1 MGLADVA
8 VRGILTSLAFRAS
21 AAPYLLLDTDL
32 RVKGANRA
40 YEGATLRHT
49 GEMIGELIFDV
60 FPDNPATPEA
70 RGVER
75 LGDSLERA
83 LITGEPD
90 RMELQRYDVRDPL
103 TGTFIEKSWLP
114 RNAPIRNAD
123 GRVLGLLHHVE
134 DVTHRLAV
142 TALEHDL
149 LEPIQP
155 TPEPL
160 GEVSARIKA
169 LRESSMARRA
179 EARVLVE
186 RSRQAIERM
195 SRWVEDAEPK

>member
-1 MGLADVA
+1 MGLADAA

-32 RVKGANRA
+32 RVQGANRA
-40 YEGATLRHT
+40 YEDATLRHT
-49 GEMIGELIFDV
+49 GEMSGELIFDV

-75 LGDSLERA
+75 LGASLERA

-90 RMELQRYDVRDPL
+90 RMDLQRYDVRDPL

-114 RNAPIRNAD
+114 RNAPIRDAD
-123 GRVLGLLHHVE
+123 GRTLGLLHHVE

-149 LEPIQP
+149 LEPLQP
-155 TPEPL
+155 NPQPS
-160 GEVSARIKA
+160 GERAAQVRALLETSA
-169 LRESSMARRA
+169 ARRA
-179 EARVLVE
+179 KAQTLVDQ
-186 RSRQAIERM
+186 SRRAVERM
-195 SRWVEDAEPK
+195 SRWVEDAEPE